1 LCGLTPGG
9 LRGQRDCLQEAPAAG
24 IFAVLHFEPTVTL
37 GGKGGQVYARI
48 LEFAMCR
55 SIKVLRHESI
65 PATAEEIA
73 AASLQFVRKVSGYR
87 KPSKA
92 NQEAFDAAVRDIAA
106 TTDRLLQVVAD
117 NYPSDGVARR
127 SGS

>member
-1 LCGLTPGG
+1 
-9 LRGQRDCLQEAPAAG
+9 
-24 IFAVLHFEPTVTL
+24 
-37 GGKGGQVYARI
+37 
-48 LEFAMCR
+48 MCR
-55 SIKVLRHESI
+55 SIKVLRREST
-65 PATAEEIA
+65 PATAEDIA

-106 TTDRLLQVVAD
+106 TTDRLLQVVAE
-117 NYPSDGVARR
+117 NYPNDGIARR